1 MGKPVAVKPFNELSA
16 VTTVTVPL
24 APHVTGNTIGVFI
37 VRDQNASDFSI
48 PAGWNQQDTDGIG
61 TTGNNTVRGAVY
73 LRTAASSSETDP
85 TFTFTTADEVS
96 AVAFTLDGIHVTA
109 VDVFAKVQRL
119 TGTPYAST
127 TVTTNFDNALVMHF
141 CASDG
146 GVSPTAYPGNMNISN
161 QDSGA
166 CGAGVAWRFQKTA
179 GVSEVCNFYCAGS
192 SDESIIFTIAFRDGS
207 SGTIIPGYID
217 PNFGTLLH
225 PLKGTNTPFTSD
237 AVDTNA
243 AAVSNWGSPV
253 NPQYCYQVD
262 ASPLTLTNVTTAAT
276 NATTADVV
284 PIPATEAVGDYFA
297 VGNSATFGA
306 VRIDNNGGTAGTV
319 GVNILEY
326 WNGSAWASLQKA
338 NGIDA
343 FTAAAGTGHVKGWVI
358 PSDWTAGT
366 PDGLPSAYWMRFRV
380 TTVYTVNPTFTQV
393 WISQIG
399 CYYDALAA
407 SGDSAYNPFED
418 AINITPASLANCFA
432 GAAYTFGSTKDC
444 DDGLLIGNLK
454 LTSPRDK
461 IDSGPK
467 SRGGIPLALG
477 DASNNWKLWT
487 ICSADSLDFDRNGS
501 NTYCVK
507 ADESVDSKY
516 YQSTTPPTLSA
527 TKKIG
532 IVANN
537 YDGACQVQFSQF
549 IKITGYVTIQGGSS
563 ANPLSWADVISIC
576 NSYPVPLLK
585 GEDNKCCVPLKF
597 GGIDPLFLVNDDP
610 KSGSIT
616 FPTQALSGNL
626 YTLFHCDT
634 AYVGV
639 IVDARSGDV
648 FKPKAGVWS
657 GGSIW
662 RFEMLA
668 TCSASATYDFAGRTI
683 INATVTLRAV
693 TTFLTMTFINCL
705 SFTQNTAVL
714 TSCSFKNCKITCD
727 DPSKISLS
735 TFTSGGTG
743 HALELTTPGT
753 YTFTTNTFSGY
764 GANATTD
771 ACIYN
776 NSGGLV
782 TINLGAYGDQ
792 VPTVRNGA
800 GASTVVNNKANVGTI
815 TGIVA
820 NSRLQIYNDST
831 ATEIVNAVNATS
843 TFSANYTEGVEFTSG
858 NLIRIRLTYC
868 VGLVAYL
875 EYVVTVVAGPT
886 GWSALASQEIDS
898 VYASNAIDG
907 STVTEFSADV
917 PNIEIDTTDG
927 DGTTS
932 WQRVYAWYVFALT
945 SSLGISAV
953 FGGIVASDAVNYT
966 VNGSVVDLAFDNKNA
981 ALLTINGGFGNKVG
995 GARGLVSATTTG
1007 AIYFDSGRAYLADSA
1022 AIKAKTDLIPSAPAA
1037 VGSAMTLTTGER
1049 DAVAAALLDLTNGIE
1064 TGYTLR
1070 QAMRIAAAV
1079 LGGKVSG
1086 GPDTPIF
1093 RNLGDTQNRVA
1104 AVADKD
1110 GNRTAVT
1117 LTP

>member
-1 MGKPVAVKPFNELSA
+1 MGKIVAVKPFNELSA

-37 VRDQNASDFSI
+37 VRDQNASDFST
-48 PAGWNQQDTDGIG
+48 PPGWTKQDTDGIG
-61 TTGNNTVRGAVY
+61 ATGSNTVRGAVF
-73 LRTAASSSETDP
+73 LKTAASSLETDP
-85 TFTFTTADEVS
+85 VFTFTTADEVA
-96 AVAFTLDGIHVTA
+96 AVAFTLDGMHATA

-146 GVSPTAYPGNMNISN
+146 GVSPTAYPGNMNLSN
-161 QDSGA
+161 QDSSA

-179 GVSEVCNFYCAGS
+179 GVSDVCNFYCAGTA
-192 SDESIIFTIAFRDGS
+192 DESIIFTIAFRDGS
-207 SGTIIPGYID
+207 SGAIIPGYID
-217 PNFGTLLH
+217 PNYGTLLH
-225 PLKGTNTPFTSD
+225 PLKGTNTPFASD
-237 AVDTNA
+237 AVDTTA
-243 AAVSNWGSPV
+243 AAVSNWGSQV

-262 ASPLTLTNVTTAAT
+262 VSPLTLTDVTAAAT
-276 NATTADVV
+276 NATTGDVI
-284 PIPATEAVGDYFA
+284 PIPATEAAGDYFA
-297 VGNSATFGA
+297 VGNNSTFGA
-306 VRIDNNGGTAGTV
+306 IRIDNNGATAGTV
-319 GVNILEY
+319 GVNTLEY
-326 WNGSAWASLQKA
+326 WNGSAWTSLQKA

-343 FTAAAGTGHVKGWVI
+343 FTAALGTGHVKGWVI
-358 PSDWTAGT
+358 PSDWATGT

-380 TTVYTVNPTFTQV
+380 TTVYTINPTFTQV

-418 AINITPASLANCFA
+418 AITATPAILSNCFG
-432 GAAYTFGSTKDC
+432 GAAYTFGATKDC

-467 SRGGIPLALG
+467 SLGGVPLALG

-487 ICSADSLDFDRNGS
+487 LCSSDSLDFDRNGS

-507 ADESVDSKY
+507 ADESVDSKF
-516 YQSTTPPTLSA
+516 YQSITPPTLSA

-532 IVANN
+532 IAANN
-537 YDGACQVQFSQF
+537 YNGGCSVQFSQL

-563 ANPLSWADVISIC
+563 ANPLSWADVINIC

-585 GEDNKCCVPLKF
+585 AEDNKCCVPLKF

-610 KSGSIT
+610 KAGNIT

-626 YTLFHCDT
+626 YTLFHCDA

-639 IVDARSGDV
+639 IVDARAGDV

-668 TCSASATYDFAGRTI
+668 TCSASATYDFSGRTI

-693 TTFLTMTFINCL
+693 ATFLTMTFIDCL

-714 TSCSFKNCKITCD
+714 TSCAFKNCKITCD

-735 TFTSGGTG
+735 AFTSGGTG
-743 HALELTTPGT
+743 HAIEITTPGT
-753 YTFTTNTFSGY
+753 YTLTTNTFSGY

-792 VPTVRNGA
+792 IPTVRNGA
-800 GASTVVNNKANVGTI
+800 GASTVVNNKLNTVSI

-820 NSRLQIYNDST
+820 GSRLQIYNVTT
-831 ATEIVNAVNATS
+831 ATEVVNAIVAGTSYAAT
-843 TFSANYTEGVEFTSG
+843 YTEGAGYTSG
-858 NLIRIRLTYC
+858 NTLRIRLASQSGAT
-868 VGLVAYL
+868 AYL
-875 EYVVTVVAGPT
+875 PYTALVIAGAT
-886 GWSALASQEIDS
+886 GWSALASQSADT
-898 VYASNAIDG
+898 VYNTNAIDG
-907 STVTEFSADV
+907 SMATEFAADGANV
-917 PNIEIDTTDG
+917 EIDVTDT
-927 DGTTS
+927 DNITS
-932 WQRVYAWYVFALT
+932 LTRVYAWFIYNLM
-945 SSLGISAV
+945 SSTGIANF
-953 FGGIVASDAVNYT
+953 FGGVTATDTANYL
-966 VNGSVVDLAFDNKNA
+966 VDGSMVDLAFDNKKTN
-981 ALLTINGGFGNKVG
+981 LLTVNGGFIQKTG

-1007 AIYFDSGRAYLADSA
+1007 SIYFDSGRAYIADSA
-1022 AIKAKTDLIPSAPAA
+1022 AIKAKTDS
-1037 VGSAMTLTTGER
+1037 LTFSVAGVLDTNVKCVNSI
-1049 DAVAAALLDLTNGIE
+1049 AVAGSGI
-1064 TGYTLR
+1064 L
-1070 QAMRIAAAV
+1070 
-1079 LGGKVSG
+1079 SDPW
-1086 GPDTPIF
+1086 GP
-1093 RNLGDTQNRVA
+1093 V
-1104 AVADKD
+1104 
-1110 GNRTAVT
+1110 
-1117 LTP
+1117 